1 MKAFGRRC
9 RSVPRHG
16 LLSDTASVHTFILSS
31 ETQGPSDLVWVS
43 FFPSPGPVWKRSRG
57 WKPSLRS
64 VSGLQMQMLEGSQG
78 PSGQH
83 KCLHSGTRS
92 QASSALAVSKILP
105 MFPLLVENTF
115 LSPPQEGKS
124 SSFEGT
130 LDFLPQLGDSES
142 RMVRTSPR
150 GHG

>member
-1 MKAFGRRC
+1 MVVVAAAWETNGETCVENAGPWLKAFGRRR

-43 FFPSPGPVWKRSRG
+43 FFPSPGPVWERSRG

-64 VSGLQMQMLEGSQG
+64 VSGLQVQMLEGSQG
-78 PSGQH
+78 TSGQH

-92 QASSALAVSKILP
+92 QGWTIWHP
-105 MFPLLVENTF
+105 RPPLLW
-115 LSPPQEGKS
+115 Q
-124 SSFEGT
+124 
-130 LDFLPQLGDSES
+130 
-142 RMVRTSPR
+142 
-150 GHG
+150 